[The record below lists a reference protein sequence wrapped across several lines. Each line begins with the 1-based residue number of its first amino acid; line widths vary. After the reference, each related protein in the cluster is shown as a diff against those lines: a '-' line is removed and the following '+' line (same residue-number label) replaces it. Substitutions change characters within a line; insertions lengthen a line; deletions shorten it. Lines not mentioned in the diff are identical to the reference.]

1 MSRRCIPAHDNSGT
15 ASGQNTDPDNIS
27 VQFRVQIGQNGVPK
41 PPITIQCNLNDKVSK
56 VVQYYRNKTGDN
68 DAAHQKLIYN
78 AKRLNETLTLAEA
91 GIINNSTIFI
101 INDEGLVGGS

>member
-1 MSRRCIPAHDNSGT
+1 MSLPN
-15 ASGQNTDPDNIS
+15 
-27 VQFRVQIGQNGVPK
+27 
-41 PPITIQCNLNDKVSK
+41 
-56 VVQYYRNKTGDN
+56 
-68 DAAHQKLIYN
+68 LIYN